1 VVLHDPHVKPDD
13 QKLAKYKLQNH
24 YTRDMS
30 KALAPA
36 EVVVFCTAHKDYA
49 EGRETI
55 LKSAPKA
62 AGVFDGCNLY
72 RRSDFNGNR
81 VGYAGI
87 GRGTNKPDKD
97 FVDFVFEGFRVMERG
112 VANELKA
119 FVDFANQRYAKDD
132 FNRIDFR
139 EVQRI
144 AGTCVT
150 GCAIADPG
158 PVDTLRTYQG
168 FVPRL
173 VRCAY
178 EAWGKKVGG

>member
-1 VVLHDPHVKPDD
+1 
-13 QKLAKYKLQNH
+13 
-24 YTRDMS
+24 
-30 KALAPA
+30 
-36 EVVVFCTAHKDYA
+36 
-49 EGRETI
+49 
-55 LKSAPKA
+55 
-62 AGVFDGCNLY
+62 
-72 RRSDFNGNR
+72 
-81 VGYAGI
+81 
-87 GRGTNKPDKD
+87 
-97 FVDFVFEGFRVMERG
+97 